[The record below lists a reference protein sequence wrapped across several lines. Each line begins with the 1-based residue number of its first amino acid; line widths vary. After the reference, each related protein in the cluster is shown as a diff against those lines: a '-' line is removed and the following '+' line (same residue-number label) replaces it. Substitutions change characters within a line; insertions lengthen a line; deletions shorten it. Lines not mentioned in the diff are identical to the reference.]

1 MKKKKYLFLI
11 FIIFLIDQITK
22 IIISNNIN
30 LNGGLIMAYY
40 APFYRPTYYDPVQQ
54 NPMGQFNQQFQQPV
68 PQQMQPLQTSQQST
82 NDFLWVL
89 NENEATSYPVAPNNT
104 VTLWDKNL
112 PTIYIKSVNAQGV
125 PSMRILDFTE
135 RDSTSSK
142 MPSAPS
148 FNSQNNFV
156 TIDRLNA
163 LKCDV
168 EALRGKLDE
177 LNAKPAAK
185 SKKTEVENRE

>member
-1 MKKKKYLFLI
+1 
-11 FIIFLIDQITK
+11 
-22 IIISNNIN
+22 
-30 LNGGLIMAYY
+30 MAYY
-40 APFYRPTYYDPVQQ
+40 APFYKPTYYDPVQQ
-54 NPMGQFNQQFQQPV
+54 NQMGQFNQQYQP
-68 PQQMQPLQTSQQST
+68 PMAQPMQNAQMPMQGQPT

-112 PTIYIKSVNAQGV
+112 PTIYIKSVNAHGV

-135 RDSTSSK
+135 RSTTAPK
-142 MPSAPS
+142 TPSAPS
-148 FNSQNNFV
+148 FNLPDNFV
-156 TIDRLNA
+156 TLDSFNA
-163 LKCDV
+163 LKGDV

-177 LNAKPAAK
+177 LNAKPVAK

>member
-1 MKKKKYLFLI
+1 
-11 FIIFLIDQITK
+11 
-22 IIISNNIN
+22 
-30 LNGGLIMAYY
+30 MAYY

-54 NPMGQFNQQFQQPV
+54 NPMWQYNPQYQQPMGQ
-68 PQQMQPLQTSQQST
+68 PMQQAPMQTQPT

-89 NENEATSYPVAPNNT
+89 NENDATSYPVAPNNT

-135 RDSTSSK
+135 RLANAHKTTST
-142 MPSAPS
+142 PS
-148 FNSQNNFV
+148 FNSPDNFV
-156 TIDRLNA
+156 TIDSFNA
-163 LKCDV
+163 LKGDV

-177 LNAKPAAK
+177 LNANPVAK
-185 SKKTEVENRE
+185 SKKTEAENHE

>member
-1 MKKKKYLFLI
+1 
-11 FIIFLIDQITK
+11 
-22 IIISNNIN
+22 
-30 LNGGLIMAYY
+30 MAYY
-40 APFYRPTYYDPVQQ
+40 APFYRPTYYDHVQQ
-54 NPMGQFNQQFQQPV
+54 SQMGQYNPQYQQPMAQ
-68 PQQMQPLQTSQQST
+68 PMQNAQMPMQGQPT

-135 RDSTSSK
+135 RLANAPKTS
-142 MPSAPS
+142 SAPS
-148 FNSQNNFV
+148 FNSTNNFV
-156 TIDRLNA
+156 TLDSFNA
-163 LKCDV
+163 LKGDV

-177 LNAKPAAK
+177 LSIKPSAKT
-185 SKKTEVENRE
+185 KKTEVENDG

>member
-1 MKKKKYLFLI
+1 
-11 FIIFLIDQITK
+11 
-22 IIISNNIN
+22 
-30 LNGGLIMAYY
+30 MAYY

-54 NPMGQFNQQFQQPV
+54 NPMGQFNQQFQQHMGQPM
-68 PQQMQPLQTSQQST
+68 QQAPMQTQQT

-125 PSMRILDFTE
+125 PSMRVLDFVE
-135 RDSTSSK
+135 RTATS
-142 MPSAPS
+142 PTQPVVTA
-148 FNSQNNFV
+148 FNSPNNFV
-156 TIDRLNA
+156 TLDIFNA
-163 LKCDV
+163 LKGDV

-177 LNAKPAAK
+177 LNAKPVAK
-185 SKKTEVENRE
+185 TKKTEVENHE

>member
-1 MKKKKYLFLI
+1 
-11 FIIFLIDQITK
+11 
-22 IIISNNIN
+22 
-30 LNGGLIMAYY
+30 MAYY
-40 APFYRPTYYDPVQQ
+40 APFYRPTYYDQMQP
-54 NPMGQFNQQFQQPV
+54 NPNMNQFNQQYPQTMAQP
-68 PQQMQPLQTSQQST
+68 MQNAPMPMQNQPT

-125 PSMRILDFTE
+125 PSMRVLDFTE
-135 RDSTSSK
+135 RIANAPKTPSTDPFDS
-142 MPSAPS
+142 P
-148 FNSQNNFV
+148 NNFV
-156 TIDRLNA
+156 TIDSFNA

-177 LNAKPAAK
+177 LNAKPVTK
-185 SKKTEVENRE
+185 SKKTEVENHE

>member
-1 MKKKKYLFLI
+1 
-11 FIIFLIDQITK
+11 
-22 IIISNNIN
+22 
-30 LNGGLIMAYY
+30 MAYPYY
-40 APFYRPTYYDPVQQ
+40 APFYRPTYYEQGQTP
-54 NPMGQFNQQFQQPV
+54 NIPQFNQQYQQPM
-68 PQQMQPLQTSQQST
+68 PQQMQPVQTAQQLT

-135 RDSTSSK
+135 RAATASKTSST
-142 MPSAPS
+142 PSL
-148 FNSQNNFV
+148 NSPNNFV
-156 TIDRLNA
+156 TLDSFNA
-163 LKCDV
+163 LKGDV

-177 LNAKPAAK
+177 LNAKPVAK
-185 SKKTEVENRE
+185 SRKTEAENHE

>member
-1 MKKKKYLFLI
+1 MP
-11 FIIFLIDQITK
+11 
-22 IIISNNIN
+22 
-30 LNGGLIMAYY
+30 YY

-54 NPMGQFNQQFQQPV
+54 NTMWQFNQQFQQPMGQ
-68 PQQMQPLQTSQQST
+68 PMQQAPMQTQPT

-89 NENEATSYPVAPNNT
+89 GQTEAESYPVAPNNT

-125 PSMRILDFTE
+125 PSMRVLDFVE
-135 RDSTSSK
+135 RTATN
-142 MPSAPS
+142 PTPPIGTA
-148 FNSQNNFV
+148 FNSPNNFV
-156 TIDRLNA
+156 TLDSFNA
-163 LKCDV
+163 LKGDV

-185 SKKTEVENRE
+185 SKKTEVENDG

>member
-1 MKKKKYLFLI
+1 
-11 FIIFLIDQITK
+11 
-22 IIISNNIN
+22 
-30 LNGGLIMAYY
+30 MAYY

-54 NPMGQFNQQFQQPV
+54 NPMGQFNQQFQPPMAQPM
-68 PQQMQPLQTSQQST
+68 QNAQMPMQGQPT

-125 PSMRILDFTE
+125 PSMRVLDFVE
-135 RDSTSSK
+135 RTSAT
-142 MPSAPS
+142 PTPPVGTA
-148 FNSQNNFV
+148 FNSPNNFV
-156 TIDRLNA
+156 TLDSFNA
-163 LKCDV
+163 LKGDV
-168 EALRGKLDE
+168 EALRGKFDE

-185 SKKTEVENRE
+185 SKKTEVENDG

>member
-1 MKKKKYLFLI
+1 
-11 FIIFLIDQITK
+11 
-22 IIISNNIN
+22 
-30 LNGGLIMAYY
+30 MAYY

-54 NPMGQFNQQFQQPV
+54 NSMGQFNQPMVQPM
-68 PQQMQPLQTSQQST
+68 QNAQMPMQGQPT

-135 RDSTSSK
+135 RLVNAHKTPST
-142 MPSAPS
+142 PS
-148 FNSQNNFV
+148 FNSPDNFV
-156 TIDRLNA
+156 TIDIFNA
-163 LKCDV
+163 LKGDV

-177 LNAKPAAK
+177 MNAKPIAK
-185 SKKTEVENRE
+185 SKKTEVENDG

>member
-1 MKKKKYLFLI
+1 
-11 FIIFLIDQITK
+11 
-22 IIISNNIN
+22 
-30 LNGGLIMAYY
+30 MAYY

-54 NPMGQFNQQFQQPV
+54 NPMRQFNQQFQQPI
-68 PQQMQPLQTSQQST
+68 QQAPMQTQPT

-135 RDSTSSK
+135 RLANAPKT
-142 MPSAPS
+142 PYVPS
-148 FNSQNNFV
+148 FNSPNNFV
-156 TIDRLNA
+156 TIDSFNA
-163 LKCDV
+163 LKGDV

-177 LNAKPAAK
+177 LNSNHVAKP
-185 SKKTEVENRE
+185 KKAEVENHE

>member
-1 MKKKKYLFLI
+1 
-11 FIIFLIDQITK
+11 
-22 IIISNNIN
+22 
-30 LNGGLIMAYY
+30 MAYY
-40 APFYRPTYYDPVQQ
+40 APFYRTTYYEPVQQ
-54 NPMGQFNQQFQQPV
+54 NPMGQFNQQYQQPIAQSM
-68 PQQMQPLQTSQQST
+68 QQAPMQTQPT

-135 RDSTSSK
+135 RAAKAPRT
-142 MPSAPS
+142 PSVPS
-148 FNSQNNFV
+148 FNSPNNFV
-156 TIDRLNA
+156 TLDSFNA
-163 LKCDV
+163 LKGDV

-177 LNAKPAAK
+177 LSTKPVAKT
-185 SKKTEVENRE
+185 KKAEVEIDA

>member
-1 MKKKKYLFLI
+1 
-11 FIIFLIDQITK
+11 
-22 IIISNNIN
+22 
-30 LNGGLIMAYY
+30 MAYY
-40 APFYRPTYYDPVQQ
+40 APFYRPTYYEPAQQ
-54 NPMGQFNQQFQQPV
+54 NPMGQFNQQYQQPMNQ
-68 PQQMQPLQTSQQST
+68 PMQQAPMQTQPT

-125 PSMRILDFTE
+125 PSMRVLDFTE
-135 RDSTSSK
+135 RLVNAPKT
-142 MPSAPS
+142 PSAPS
-148 FNSQNNFV
+148 FNSLNNFV
-156 TIDRLNA
+156 TADQFNA
-163 LKCDV
+163 LKVDV

-177 LNAKPAAK
+177 LNTKPVAK